1 MKVLEN
7 KAAADLVR
15 RQHPEYHE
23 FANLWRRIQDSL
35 EGGDRYRFASYG
47 VDPRDPQRLIHNL
60 TRHKKEYPPPRR
72 SYEPGYADN
81 DFHRVGSDSF
91 ERAAEDSFKMR
102 QARTPVPRFLHD
114 SIQKHLS
121 RIYSNPIHR
130 QGPDALVEFWE
141 DVDGLGNSIDEWLTE
156 CVAELFLGLGQVDLL
171 FDHPV
176 PPGDVRVAT
185 QADVERLGLDRCLVT
200 IILPENLP
208 WWRKEAGSEYVE
220 CLTKEHRANE
230 RGEIEH
236 VFRHWD
242 AEGSVLYAKDGK
254 PLSDVI
260 PHSYGR
266 VPIVRVF
273 DRRRARCRNV
283 GLSRYEG
290 VLEAEREYY
299 NQDSELILSNTLQAH
314 PTLQGPMQSFQQGN
328 EIEVGPGGVL
338 PIYSDP
344 SSGTI
349 PWSFVDPPKDAA
361 RFIAESKGD
370 LVERVDRMTCQT
382 KPAGSAG
389 TGSSTVSQSGFSKE
403 LDQRDGNDL
412 LAKIARSLRKLEITV
427 AEYALMV
434 LTDGVLQPSC
444 EGSEHEI
451 TITYPGGF
459 NLLSAEELAKLGAE
473 IQAFVGAAGDLPTF
487 ESELLC
493 AMERAAL
500 PGLDPKVLQTIE
512 EEARLAIER
521 SAEQKAQGREA
532 GMAGL
537 KALSD
542 YEATETPVNI
552 EGERE
557 GEGQIASNVAAKNT
571 IPEDP
576 IQTPPA
582 PSYVGP

>member
-1 MKVLEN
+1 MKVLDE
-7 KAAADLVR
+7 KQAADLVK

-47 VDPRDPQRLIHNL
+47 VDPRDPQRMIHNL

-121 RIYSNPIHR
+121 RIYANPIHR
-130 QGPDALVEFWE
+130 EGPDSLVEFWE
-141 DVDGLGNSIDEWLTE
+141 DVDGYGNTIDEWLTE
-156 CVAELFLGLGQVDLL
+156 AVAELFMGLGQIDIL
-171 FDHPV
+171 FDHPS
-176 PPGDVRVAT
+176 PPGDVSVAT
-185 QADVERLGLDRCLVT
+185 QADVNRLGLDRCLATV
-200 IILPENLP
+200 ILPENLT
-208 WWRKEAGSEYVE
+208 WWRKEAGPEYVE
-220 CLTKEHRANE
+220 CLIREHRANE
-230 RGEIEH
+230 RGDLEH

-242 AEGSVLYAKDGK
+242 TEGSVLYAKDGK

-266 VPIVRVF
+266 VPIIRIF
-273 DRRRARCRNV
+273 DRRRARCMNV

-290 VLEAEREYY
+290 VLEVEREYY

-344 SSGTI
+344 SAGTI

-361 RFIAESKGD
+361 RFIAESKCD
-370 LVERVDRMTCQT
+370 LTDRVDRMTGQT
-382 KPAGSAG
+382 KPAGSSKSG
-389 TGSSTVSQSGFSKE
+389 GSGSSTVSQSGYSKE

-412 LAKIARSLRKLEITV
+412 LAKIARSLRKFEIIV

-434 LTDGVLQPSC
+434 LTDGKYQPSQ
-444 EGSEHEI
+444 EASEETI
-451 TITYPGGF
+451 EITYPGGF
-459 NLLSAEELAKLGAE
+459 NLLSAEELATLGAE
-473 IQAFVGAAGDLPTF
+473 IQTFVASAGELPTF
-487 ESELLC
+487 ETELLC
-493 AMERAAL
+493 AMQRAAL
-500 PGLDPKVLQTIE
+500 PGLDPKIMDAIE
-512 EEARLAIER
+512 EEAELAIQR
-521 SAEQKAQGREA
+521 AAEAKAQGREA
-532 GMAGL
+532 GMVGL
-537 KALSD
+537 QKL
-542 YEATETPVNI
+542 
-552 EGERE
+552 GEIQGEVE
-557 GEGQIASNVAAKNT
+557 GEGQVEAEGAEKNEV
-571 IPEDP
+571 PEDP
-576 IQTPPA
+576 IQTPPT
-582 PSYVGP
+582 PSYVGPQ